1 MALAIIASMNLV
13 PREVLSIPLALVTA
27 ATDIFEARQAAHL
40 TDRSP
45 SPIPAGEGRA
55 IEPYGGYGMVY

>member
-1 MALAIIASMNLV
+1 MNLV
-13 PREVLSIPLALVTA
+13 PREVLSIPLALGMTR
-27 ATDIFEARQAAHL
+27 TDIFEARQAAHL
-40 TDRSP
+40 TNRSL